1 MSEGDN
7 PQKKEAERRA
17 RLIGEIRDGI
27 KSFVQEDDPQ
37 WTERLYSFYPEPF
50 ETTYAYSEGNPPTA
64 TLTIRE
70 EVAGEETLGGYDQEI
85 KYLIAESRIIKRGF
99 YDFREVNG
107 EPPVDFVP
115 SEELAEERESRPWG
129 IIQLSPE
136 VSLAELRLLCRIVK
150 LNLAAIRCQ
159 TSEIEEINKS
169 SLNLIRK
176 LPFPNTW
183 KKCPNS

>member
-1 MSEGDN
+1 M
-7 PQKKEAERRA
+7 KKSNK
-17 RLIGEIRDGI
+17 RL
-27 KSFVQEDDPQ
+27 K
-37 WTERLYSFYPEPF
+37 
-50 ETTYAYSEGNPPTA
+50 
-64 TLTIRE
+64 
-70 EVAGEETLGGYDQEI
+70 
-85 KYLIAESRIIKRGF
+85 SRIIKRGF